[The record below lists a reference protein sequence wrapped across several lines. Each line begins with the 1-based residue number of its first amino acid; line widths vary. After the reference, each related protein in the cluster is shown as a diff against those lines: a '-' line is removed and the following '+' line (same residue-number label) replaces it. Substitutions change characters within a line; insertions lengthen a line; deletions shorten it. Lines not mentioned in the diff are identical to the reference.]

1 MSSVAVDTPRSFVP
15 FLARLYAP
23 FAPYAYTLIRFALGA
38 IFVPHGYVKLF
49 VTGVGGLTK
58 ILAGWGLPAPLAW
71 AYGVAGLEFFGGIL
85 LALGLL
91 TRPIALLFVI
101 EMIVAA
107 VGVHSKVWAWN
118 QGGAQYPV
126 FLAVFSFLVFVRG
139 GGRHSLDNRV
149 FAGVAWLRERFP
161 AATYALM
168 RVAIA
173 LFILPSGY
181 NKVFEGG
188 VYRIAKGNVPKAG
201 FSPPELWAW
210 LVGGLEFFGVI
221 LFAIGLLT
229 RPVAFMLAFEMA
241 VIAFRVH
248 NDAGFFWTAHGYEYA
263 LLMMGIFVAF
273 MIGGG
278 GRYSLDRR
286 LGREF

>member
-1 MSSVAVDTPRSFVP
+1 MSSVVDTPRPFVP

-23 FAPYAYTLIRFALGA
+23 FQTYAYTLVRFSLGA
-38 IFVPHGYVKLF
+38 IFIPHGYAKLF
-49 VTGVGGLTK
+49 GPGAAGVAK
-58 ILAGWGLPAPLAW
+58 IVGAWGLPAPMAW
-71 AYGVAGLEFFGGIL
+71 GWFIGGLEFFGGIL
-85 LALGLL
+85 LAVGLL
-91 TRPIALLFVI
+91 TRPVALMLAI

-107 VGVHSKVWAWN
+107 IGVHSKIWAWN

-126 FLAVFSFLVFVRG
+126 FLAVFCALVLVCG
-139 GGRHSLDNRV
+139 GGRHSLDRRLLP
-149 FAGVAWLRERFP
+149 GVAWAREKY
-161 AATYALM
+161 ADATYALM

-188 VYRIAKGNVPKAG
+188 AARIAKGNVLKAG
-201 FSPPELWAW
+201 FEPPEFWAW

-221 LFAIGLLT
+221 LLALGLLT
-229 RPVAFMLAFEMA
+229 RPVALMLAFEMW

-263 LLMMGIFVAF
+263 LLMMGIFIAF

-278 GRYSLDRR
+278 GRYSLDRK

>member
-1 MSSVAVDTPRSFVP
+1 MSSVVGTTRPFVP

-23 FAPYAYTLIRFALGA
+23 LEPYAYTLARFTLGA
-38 IFVPHGYVKLF
+38 IFVPHGYAKLF
-49 VTGVGGLTK
+49 GGGVAGVAK
-58 ILAGWGLPAPLAW
+58 IVGTWGLPAPLAW
-71 AYGVAGLEFFGGIL
+71 GYFIGGLEFFGGIL

-91 TRPIALLFVI
+91 TRPVALMFAF

-107 VGVHSKVWAWN
+107 IGVHSKVWAWN

-126 FLAVFSFLVFVRG
+126 FLAVFSFLVFLRG
-139 GGRHSLDNRV
+139 GGRHSLDNRLLH
-149 FAGVAWLRERFP
+149 GVAWARERY
-161 AATYALM
+161 ADAVYALM

-173 LFILPSGY
+173 LFILPGGY
-181 NKVFEGG
+181 NKLFEGG
-188 VYRIAKGNVPKAG
+188 VYRIAKGNILKAG
-201 FSPPELWAW
+201 FQPPEFWAW
-210 LVGGLEFFGVI
+210 LVSGLEFFGVI
-221 LFAIGLLT
+221 LLALGLFT
-229 RPVAFMLAFEMA
+229 RPVALMLAFEMW
-241 VIAFRVH
+241 VITFKVH

>member
-1 MSSVAVDTPRSFVP
+1 MSSVAGAPRPFIP

-23 FAPYAYTLIRFALGA
+23 LEPYAYALIRFSLGA
-38 IFVPHGYVKLF
+38 VFVPHGYAKLF
-49 VTGVGGLTK
+49 GAGAAGVAK
-58 ILAGWGLPAPLAW
+58 IFTAWGLPAPLAW
-71 AYGVAGLEFFGGIL
+71 AYGIGALEFFGGIA

-91 TRPIALLFVI
+91 TRPVALAFVI
-101 EMIVAA
+101 EMTVAA

-126 FLAVFSFLVFVRG
+126 FLAVFAFLVFVCG
-139 GGRHSLDNRV
+139 GGRHSLDRR
-149 FAGVAWLRERFP
+149 FFQGVAWARERY
-161 AATYALM
+161 ADATYALM
-168 RVAIA
+168 RIAIA

-188 VYRIAKGNVPKAG
+188 VYRIAKGNVLKAG
-201 FSPPELWAW
+201 FEPPEFWAW
-210 LVGGLEFFGVI
+210 WVGGLEFFGVI
-221 LFAIGLLT
+221 LLALGLFT
-229 RPVAFMLAFEMA
+229 RPVALMLAFEMA

-248 NDAGFFWTAHGYEYA
+248 YGAGFFWTAHGYEYA